1 MMKRTISAFLAA
13 TFGLCATAAW
23 ADQPGS
29 ASDMQQQLQ
38 QLQQQVKELKAQ
50 RAAPAY
56 TSGDVDA
63 TVDSVLH
70 DSARRSQLLAETG
83 GFMGGWMDNH
93 FTIRSEDGNY
103 SMSPGVIFQFRDITT
118 YSQNGGSTG
127 GDNTDNGF
135 EVRRLRFILEG
146 TAITKNLSYRFQW
159 NTDRATGNLF
169 NEEAYVQYKFAD
181 NFAIKVGQ
189 YKEFIYHEQSV
200 PITRQ
205 LAVDRSL
212 LNEVFNGGESYVQG
226 VDLLWDNNSNLH
238 ADIAFTD
245 GYNSLNTDFQDPPA
259 NPFDFGIHGR
269 VEWLVCGKDFK
280 AYNSLTAMGSKSGDF
295 VVLGAGADYS
305 QNGDMS
311 VIHHNADVQWNT
323 GPLAVYAAYVGLY
336 TDFGNGAVGAAASS
350 YDYGFVVQAGY
361 MLNTQWEAFARY
373 DFFHLDNQAAGSE
386 DQFHE
391 AVLGV
396 NYYLHGYNAR
406 ITLDAGW
413 LPNGSPNSQ
422 TGIGVLANNGE
433 NEFFIR
439 GQLQLVL

>member
-1 MMKRTISAFLAA
+1 MTTRRTFSAILATA
-13 TFGLCATAAW
+13 LGLCATAAW
-23 ADQPGS
+23 ADLPAGQSP
-29 ASDMQQQLQ
+29 DLQQQIQ
-38 QLQQQVKELKAQ
+38 QLQQQVKDLQAQ
-50 RAAPAY
+50 RANPTFSA
-56 TSGDVDA
+56 GDVSA
-63 TVDSVLH
+63 TVDSIIQ
-70 DSARRSQLLAETG
+70 DSARRSQLLTDTG
-83 GFMGGWMDNH
+83 GFMGGWADGK

-103 SMSPGVIFQFRDITT
+103 SLNPGVIFQFRNITT
-118 YSQNGGSTG
+118 FNDNAKSNG
-127 GDNTDNGF
+127 DANTDNGF

-146 TAITKNLSYRFQW
+146 TAITKDLYYRVQW
-159 NTDRATGNLF
+159 NTNRTTGTVF

-189 YKEFIYHEQSV
+189 YKEFIYHEQTVST
-200 PITRQ
+200 TRQ

-245 GYNSLNTDFQDPPA
+245 GYNSLNTNFQDPPA

-269 VEWLVCGKDFK
+269 IEWLVFGKDFK
-280 AYNSLTAMGSKSGDF
+280 GYTELTAMGSKSGDF
-295 VVLGAGADYS
+295 AVVGAGADYS

-311 VIHHNADVQWNT
+311 VVHHNADVQWNT
-323 GPLAVYAAYVGLY
+323 GPLSIYAAYVGLY
-336 TDFGNGAVGAAASS
+336 TDFGSGGGSS
-350 YDYGFVVQAGY
+350 FNYGFLAQAGY
-361 MLNTQWEAFARY
+361 MINPRWEAFARY
-373 DFFHLDNQAAGSE
+373 DWFHLDNQAAGSE

-391 AVLGV
+391 IVLGV
-396 NYYLHGYNAR
+396 NYYLHSYNAR

-422 TGIGVLANNGE
+422 TGIGVLANNGD